1 MYNPAL
7 EKRLFTR
14 EAPSNG
20 RGLDSR
26 SGAVNDA
33 AEINKDLLMTTSK
46 NHRFQKFEPR
56 GENEENNKGLNF
68 NDDF

>member
-14 EAPSNG
+14 EAPPMHASKAA
-20 RGLDSR
+20 LDE
-26 SGAVNDA
+26 
-33 AEINKDLLMTTSK
+33 AEAINKDLLFSTS
-46 NHRFQKFEPR
+46 NNLRFQKFEPR
-56 GENEENNKGLNF
+56 GENQDVNSGLNF